1 MGGHHKGA
9 TTMDA
14 EYVLLT
20 VSGPDRPGI
29 VAAIAEALLAARC
42 NLEDSSMTQLRGEFA
57 ILLIVRLGDGGAA
70 ALEAH
75 IGPAARELGLDYA
88 LHPLAAAEVGRPE
101 AAGRTPCLIT
111 VFGADHPGIVAP
123 VARLLA
129 DHQVNVTDLSTEVV
143 GSPDKPV
150 YAMVIE
156 AESPVP
162 VAELEERLATV
173 ASELA
178 CDVSVKE
185 IEAYPL

>member
-1 MGGHHKGA
+1 
-9 TTMDA
+9 MDF

-29 VAAIAEALLAARC
+29 VAAIAEALLAAEC
-42 NLEDSSMTQLRGEFA
+42 NLEDSSMTRLRGEFA
-57 ILLIVRLGDGGAA
+57 ILLIVRLGPGGVA
-70 ALEAH
+70 ALEGH
-75 IGPAARELGLDYA
+75 IGPAARALGLA
-88 LHPLAAAEVGRPE
+88 HGLRPLSAAEVGRP
-101 AAGRTPCLIT
+101 ATAGRTPCLIT

-123 VARLLA
+123 VARFLA

-143 GSPDKPV
+143 GSADKPV

-162 VAELEERLATV
+162 LAELTQGLATV

-185 IEAYPL
+185 IEEYPL

>member
-1 MGGHHKGA
+1 
-9 TTMDA
+9 MDVH
-14 EYVLLT
+14 YVLLT

-57 ILLIVRLGDGGAA
+57 ILLIVRLGDGGVA

-75 IGPAARELGLDYA
+75 IGPAARDLGLAYA
-88 LHPLAAAEVGRPE
+88 LHPLAAGEVGRPA

-123 VARLLA
+123 VARFLA
-129 DHQVNVTDLSTEVV
+129 DLAVNITDLSTEVV
-143 GSPDKPV
+143 GSAAKPV

-156 AESPVP
+156 ARSPVP
-162 VAELEERLATV
+162 VEELETGLARV
-173 ASELA
+173 ARDLA

-185 IEAYPL
+185 IEEYPL

>member
-1 MGGHHKGA
+1 
-9 TTMDA
+9 MDA

-57 ILLIVRLGDGGAA
+57 ILLIVRLGAGGVAELERHIEPAA
-70 ALEAH
+70 A
-75 IGPAARELGLDYA
+75 ELGLDHT
-88 LHPLAAAEVGRPE
+88 LHPLSAAEVARPE
-101 AAGRTPCLIT
+101 GAGRTPCLIT

-123 VARLLA
+123 VARRLA
-129 DHQVNVTDLSTEVV
+129 DREVNITDLSTEVV
-143 GSPDKPV
+143 GSPEKPV

-156 AESPVP
+156 ARSPIP
-162 VAELEERLATV
+162 VEELEASLATV

-178 CDVSVKE
+178 CDIAVKE
-185 IEAYPL
+185 IEEYPL

>member
-1 MGGHHKGA
+1 
-9 TTMDA
+9 MDV

-29 VAAIAEALLAARC
+29 VAAIAEALLAADC

-57 ILLIVRLGDGGAA
+57 ILLIVRVGPGGVA
-70 ALEAH
+70 ALEEH
-75 IGPAARELGLDYA
+75 IGPAAAALGLAHA
-88 LHPLAAAEVGRPE
+88 LRPLGAAEVARP
-101 AAGRTPCLIT
+101 AATGRTPCLIT

-129 DHQVNVTDLSTEVV
+129 DRQVNVTDLSTEVV
-143 GSPDKPV
+143 GSADKPV

-156 AESPVP
+156 AESPIP
-162 VAELEERLATV
+162 VAELEQGLA
-173 ASELA
+173 AIARQLA